1 MLVSL
6 PVGSLPR
13 PLSGLSLALT
23 SGLRCLEAEATE
35 ASSDSLE
42 ELEEVTTG
50 LLETTPGGDFQIAAW
65 LLGGSDP
72 GKVGDFFMPG

>member
-23 SGLRCLEAEATE
+23 SGLRCLEAEA
-35 ASSDSLE
+35 SSDRRP
-42 ELEEVTTG
+42 ELALTTG
-50 LLETTPGGDFQIAAW
+50 LLDITPGGDFQMAAW
-65 LLGGSDP
+65 LLGGSVP

>member
-23 SGLRCLEAEATE
+23 SGLRCLVAE
-35 ASSDSLE
+35 ASSDRRP
-42 ELEEVTTG
+42 ELALTTG
-50 LLETTPGGDFQIAAW
+50 LLETTPGGDFQMAAW
-65 LLGGSDP
+65 LLGGSVP

>member
-1 MLVSL
+1 MSL

-23 SGLRCLEAEATE
+23 SGLRCLEAEAAE

-42 ELEEVTTG
+42 ELALTTG
-50 LLETTPGGDFQIAAW
+50 LLETTPGGDFQMAAW
-65 LLGGSDP
+65 LLGGSVP

>member
-13 PLSGLSLALT
+13 PLSGLSLALI
-23 SGLRCLEAEATE
+23 SGLRCLEAAE

-42 ELEEVTTG
+42 ELALTTG
-50 LLETTPGGDFQIAAW
+50 LLETTPGGDFQMAAW
-65 LLGGSDP
+65 LLGGSVP